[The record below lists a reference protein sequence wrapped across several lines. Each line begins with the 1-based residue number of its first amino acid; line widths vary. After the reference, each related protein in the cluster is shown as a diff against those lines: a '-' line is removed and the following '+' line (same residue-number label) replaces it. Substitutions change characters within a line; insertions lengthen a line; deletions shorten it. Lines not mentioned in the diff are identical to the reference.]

1 MAALRSDTM
10 AWFSAWALLLISL
23 DGVKHGSRSC
33 ANEAPHDPGQATSGQ
48 LCRMLTTPSTS
59 KINFPKTLYLK
70 KWKKKYLGLMLLK
83 CFENMSNKQN
93 FSYSSED
100 RPKSALTFLSGF
112 KYLLFAF

>member
-1 MAALRSDTM
+1 
-10 AWFSAWALLLISL
+10 
-23 DGVKHGSRSC
+23 
-33 ANEAPHDPGQATSGQ
+33 
-48 LCRMLTTPSTS
+48 
-59 KINFPKTLYLK
+59 
-70 KWKKKYLGLMLLK
+70 MLLK